1 MRTLK
6 VGAVLLLA
14 VWFCSGQSNTPK
26 TSEQRQGPLTQQNP
40 PVVPDIFELGKR
52 AGITEE
58 DHTRLGKVETKV
70 DDIGTT
76 ISWMRG
82 AWWML
87 GGALAL
93 AAAIAAF
100 FGSSILVAIDHRM
113 ERARAEATPQRKPAA

>member
-1 MRTLK
+1 MNIRKLAATLLCIA
-6 VGAVLLLA
+6 GM
-14 VWFCSGQSNTPK
+14 CSGQGNSSK
-26 TSEQRQGPLTQQNP
+26 TVQLQQGPLTQQNP
-40 PVVPDIFELGKR
+40 PVVPDIYELGRR

-113 ERARAEATPQRKPAA
+113 ERARTEAMSQRKTTS